1 MYELGMMRAGQ
12 SESASWSK
20 PILSADGEQ
29 KRTSEVG
36 VLFNCKEM
44 MPGQTSKSFRDAI
57 EAKTYSCIIATTNPM
72 VKGIESMGGAVVY
85 KKARR
90 QVQYATYDSA
100 RKIYTIA
107 LK

>member
-44 MPGQTSKSFRDAI
+44 QAAQTSKYFRDAL
-57 EAKTYSCIIATTNPM
+57 EAKTYSCIIATTDPAIS
-72 VKGIESMGGAVVY
+72 GIESMGGAVLY